1 MTLSSLTPAAADAL
15 TALAESS
22 EHGEHGSTLNA
33 YAVGGGAL
41 AALLLLLWITT
52 RLNRDR

>member
-1 MTLSSLTPAAADAL
+1 MSLPSSAHALLTLASGG
-15 TALAESS
+15 
-22 EHGEHGSTLNA
+22 GEHGSNHESLNP
-33 YAVGGGAL
+33 YLIGGLTL